1 MRVGDKVQFV
11 LYDKE
16 FTGSIVKVYRKPGWK
31 GYANILVE
39 DNGIWRD
46 CGRIDLPVSFL
57 EVVGEGR

>member
-1 MRVGDKVQFV
+1 MKVGDRVQFV
-11 LYDKE
+11 LYDTE

-39 DNGIWRD
+39 DTGKWRD

-57 EVVGEGR
+57 EVIGEGR